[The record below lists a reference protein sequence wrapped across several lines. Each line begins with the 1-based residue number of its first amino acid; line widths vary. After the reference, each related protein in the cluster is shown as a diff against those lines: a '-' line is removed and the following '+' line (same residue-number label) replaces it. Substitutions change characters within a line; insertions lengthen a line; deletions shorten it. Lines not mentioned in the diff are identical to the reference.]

1 MNMLDGLYGNL
12 FIRRKDG
19 ADSPFHLID
28 NGQVKALTAAAKD
41 PTLVM
46 LSEWTKFTS
55 DEYMQA
61 LKDSELNIL

>member
-1 MNMLDGLYGNL
+1 MNMLDGLYGGF
-12 FIRRKDG
+12 FIRRKKG

-28 NGQVKALTAAAKD
+28 NKEQKALTDAAKD

-55 DEYMQA
+55 EEYMQA
-61 LKDSELNIL
+61 MKDSELNIL